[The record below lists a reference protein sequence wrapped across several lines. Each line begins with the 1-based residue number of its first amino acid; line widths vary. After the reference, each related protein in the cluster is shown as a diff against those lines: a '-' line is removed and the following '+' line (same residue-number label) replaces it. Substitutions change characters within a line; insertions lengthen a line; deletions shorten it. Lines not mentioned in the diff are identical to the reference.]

1 MIKIFFKIIITIYF
15 FMASALA
22 ENIKDVEISGNKRI
36 SKDTIIVLGKIKI
49 TENYDTDRLN
59 NVLKN
64 LYNTNFFNN
73 INLSIENQVLKIDII
88 ENPIIE
94 DVEITG
100 VKNKKLL
107 ETINEQINLKNRMS
121 FSEILL
127 DKDIRLIKNIH
138 KSVGYYFVEINPS
151 ISKNE
156 ELNSIRLKINIVQG
170 ERAKIKKILFV
181 GDKKIKDKKLLEV
194 IASEEDK
201 FWKFIS
207 NKIYLNEKIIKLDK
221 RLLENY
227 YKNEGYYNVNIFD
240 SFAELTNKGSFKLV
254 FNIDAGKKYYFNDLN
269 LILPEDYDK
278 KDFVQVEKIFSKI
291 KGKKYSLDRVNLIL
305 KEIDNIATLRLYDFI
320 NAKVEESIID
330 NNKINFKFKIEDSE
344 KFYVEKINFF
354 GNFNTI
360 EEVLR
365 NKLIV
370 DEADPLAEVLY
381 NKSIDHL
388 RSTDFFKR
396 VDSEIIPGSNNNL
409 KIINI
414 TVEEQATGQISAGAG
429 YGTSGTTIAAG
440 VSEKNFL
447 GRGINLDSNFEI
459 SEESIKGRFIYSKP
473 NFNYSENT
481 LFTSFKATTTDLLDK
496 SGGYKVSETGFS
508 LGTRYEQYENLF
520 FNPELSISLEDLE
533 TNSSAS
539 SALKRQEGS
548 YEDLYFNYG
557 LDYDLRNS
565 TYNPSS
571 GFKTSFYQTL
581 PLISENNELANTFV
595 TTKYHTLNQSSGV
608 VGKASFYFKAVNSLS
623 DEDVRISKRAN
634 VPYSRL
640 RGFEKGKVGPI
651 DNNDYVGGNYVST
664 LNLSTNLPGVFR
676 TVENIDLSYFVD
688 VANVWGVDY
697 SDTIDDSNF
706 VRSSTGVSL
715 DFLTVIGPLSF
726 SWTAPITKKSTDKT
740 ETFRFNLGTT
750 F

>member
-1 MIKIFFKIIITIYF
+1 MIKIFFKIIIAIYF
-15 FMASALA
+15 ITTSAMA
-22 ENIKDVEISGNKRI
+22 EIVKDVEILGNKRI
-36 SKDTIIVLGKIKI
+36 TKDTIIVLGKIKI
-49 TENYDTDRLN
+49 SENYDSNKLN

-64 LYNTNFFNN
+64 LYNTNFFEN
-73 INLSIENQVLKIDII
+73 INLSIENQVLKINII

-107 ETINEQINLKNRMS
+107 ESITEQINLKNRMS

-151 ISKNE
+151 ISKND
-156 ELNSIRLKINIVQG
+156 ELNSIRLKINIDQG
-170 ERAKIKKILFV
+170 ERAKIKKILFI
-181 GDKKIKDKKLLEV
+181 GNKMIKDKKLLEV

-320 NAKVEESIID
+320 NAKVDETITD
-330 NNKINFKFKIEDSE
+330 NNKINFKFKVEDSE

-370 DEADPLAEVLY
+370 DEGDPLNEVLY
-381 NKSIDHL
+381 NKSIDKL

-447 GRGINLDSNFEI
+447 GKGINLDSNFEI

-706 VRSSTGVSL
+706 VRSSTGISL